1 MDKDILSEDSG
12 YNNDQSEDQSED
24 TKSKIVYPE
33 EAMALNVLTK
43 QCAI

>member
-1 MDKDILSEDSG
+1 MDEDVLSEDSG
-12 YNNDQSEDQSED
+12 YNSDQSEDQNED
-24 TKSKIVYPE
+24 IKRKIVYPE